1 MFLTDSMRIMHITEA
16 LGGGIFEIVSSLSAG
31 LADQGHE
38 VAIAY
43 GVRAE
48 TPSPLRE
55 AVDERI
61 ELIPTAWTERT
72 LRASLRA
79 SRELRPAVGVWNPDV
94 IHLHSSFAGVVG
106 AATLSGLAPTVYT
119 PHGYS
124 FTMNASPLRRRAF
137 RALER
142 RVASRVEMVGAVSD
156 AEAHLAREVVSA
168 PHVRVVPNGIP
179 ELDPDQ
185 APGTSLE
192 HATAVVAMGRVAP
205 QRQPHQVAEIL
216 AAVRDLGPVQWIGG
230 ASHSSVPGLYALARA
245 GVPVSGWLV
254 HERALERLAQ
264 AAVYVHWTAWDGMPL
279 SILEAM
285 ARDVVV
291 IASDIPPNRSIVGPQ
306 QVFSSKADAIS
317 TIRRVLSDHGYRREL
332 LRQQRARRG
341 RYGSTAMMLGW
352 EKVYRALASDGQRL
366 QAGRG
371 QRPRANDD
379 GSSRPRRSWR
389 APSAPNGHE
398 CLTRQT

>member
-1 MFLTDSMRIMHITEA
+1 MHITEA
-16 LGGGIFEIVSSLSAG
+16 LGGGIFEVVSNLSAG

-55 AVDERI
+55 AVDQRV
-61 ELIPTAWTERT
+61 ELIPTPWTQRT

-79 SRELRPAVGVWNPDV
+79 SRELRPAVDTWRPDV

-106 AATLSGLAPTVYT
+106 AATLSGLAPTIYT

-142 RVASRVEMVGAVSD
+142 RVARRVEMVGAVSD

-168 PHVRVVPNGIP
+168 PRVRVVNNGIP
-179 ELDPDQ
+179 ELDPDR
-185 APGTSLE
+185 APG
-192 HATAVVAMGRVAP
+192 AARRRGAGVVAMGRVVP
-205 QRQPHQVAEIL
+205 QRQP
-216 AAVRDLGPVQWIGG
+216 AAVSEMLAGVADLAPVAWLGG
-230 ASHSSVPGLYALARA
+230 AAGEAQGLRELARA
-245 GVPVSGWLV
+245 GVPVSGWLKR
-254 HERALERLAQ
+254 EEALEHLAR
-264 AAVYVHWTAWDGMPL
+264 ATVYLHWTAWDGMPL

-291 IASDIPPNRSIVGPQ
+291 IASDIAPNRNILGPE
-306 QVFSSKADAIS
+306 QVFASKVDAVS
-317 TIRRVLSDHGYRREL
+317 AIRRVLRDEDYRQSL
-332 LRQQRARRG
+332 LLAQRARRG

-352 EKVYRALASDGQRL
+352 EEVYSSLTGDLDGTSDQQWSQPRHQPLAVPDSFAPARV
-366 QAGRG
+366 
-371 QRPRANDD
+371 
-379 GSSRPRRSWR
+379 SRRTKHVTGGVHSV
-389 APSAPNGHE
+389 
-398 CLTRQT
+398 

>member
-142 RVASRVEMVGAVSD
+142 RVASRVRMVGAVSD

-179 ELDPDQ
+179 EATRIRHP
-185 APGTSLE
+185 APRWSTPPRWWRWAGWPPNASRIKWPRSSPPCAISARCSGSGAR
-192 HATAVVAMGRVAP
+192 ATARFPASMRSLGQACRS
-205 QRQPHQVAEIL
+205 
-216 AAVRDLGPVQWIGG
+216 AAG
-230 ASHSSVPGLYALARA
+230 
-245 GVPVSGWLV
+245 
-254 HERALERLAQ
+254 
-264 AAVYVHWTAWDGMPL
+264 
-279 SILEAM
+279 
-285 ARDVVV
+285 
-291 IASDIPPNRSIVGPQ
+291 
-306 QVFSSKADAIS
+306 
-317 TIRRVLSDHGYRREL
+317 
-332 LRQQRARRG
+332 
-341 RYGSTAMMLGW
+341 
-352 EKVYRALASDGQRL
+352 
-366 QAGRG
+366 
-371 QRPRANDD
+371 
-379 GSSRPRRSWR
+379 
-389 APSAPNGHE
+389 
-398 CLTRQT
+398 